1 MKLEEVRRLFS
12 KPKEEK
18 KEDEKPPSK
27 KCYMIFESASSIS
40 RFRLVKKDHSFI
52 AFFGHAQYLPGNR
65 LRLIDGR
72 IDVGSIDSEKK
83 GCPCTKCLR
92 KDNTSKEFWLSSVY
106 QNGKIEKR
114 RFRIMASIVGI
125 TRSFGCTF
133 GFDLELF
140 IDEQEEIEL
149 WKEKQKSS
157 QKG

>member
-1 MKLEEVRRLFS
+1 MMKLEEVRRLFS

-18 KEDEKPPSK
+18 KEDEKPPPK
-27 KCYMIFESASSIS
+27 KCYIPMIFEGASSIS

-52 AFFGHAQYLPGNR
+52 AFFGHAQYLPENR

-72 IDVGSIDSEKK
+72 VDVGSIDSE
-83 GCPCTKCLR
+83 
-92 KDNTSKEFWLSSVY
+92 KDNTSKEFWLSSIY